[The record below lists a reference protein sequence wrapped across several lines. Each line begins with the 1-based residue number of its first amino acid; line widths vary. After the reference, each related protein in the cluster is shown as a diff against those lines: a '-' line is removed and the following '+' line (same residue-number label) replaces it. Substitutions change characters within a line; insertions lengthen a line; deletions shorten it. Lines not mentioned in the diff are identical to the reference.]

1 MVLGGGLYGTAFVL
15 AGAGV
20 ATHSL
25 PLLYAGNVL
34 AGISYGCVYTPPI
47 QALLDWF
54 PDKRGLASGVV
65 IAGFGSG
72 ALFFTPAMNHFI
84 QQFHQLPTYLG
95 SSLKTIT
102 EGGKQYANMDG
113 QLTEVVYATAG
124 DLAKLPFSGLSE
136 GFYVVGSGNTGV
148 GTGLMAMG
156 AIYGAVVMGSAMA
169 IRRPAAGYLPA
180 GYAPPA
186 NERAASSVNVS
197 NVMKTPQFWLLFS
210 TSTLLATGGM
220 GLISVAKPMMSDLF
234 ATSMPELVTV
244 SFASSYVMAMAVGNL
259 GGRIGWAALSDKI
272 GRRNT
277 FNIFTFGAVP
287 IFSCL
292 PFCIN
297 QVVTNP
303 TGPLAPAYLGLFVAS
318 TVASV
323 SILGGVLAV
332 LPAYE
337 ADLYGPKYVQAIHGR
352 FLVCA
357 SLSTVA
363 GPTILLTLRKMSEK
377 AALQDLLAK
386 VDPAKFQG
394 HFGVDVSQANSLIEA
409 KTLTISKLM
418 TIMPPGTL
426 DPSPFIYNNT
436 MYTMAGLV
444 GVASVLHFMVKPVD
458 KKYFEKTDN
467 L

>member
-1 MVLGGGLYGTAFVL
+1 
-15 AGAGV
+15 
-20 ATHSL
+20 
-25 PLLYAGNVL
+25 
-34 AGISYGCVYTPPI
+34 
-47 QALLDWF
+47 
-54 PDKRGLASGVV
+54 
-65 IAGFGSG
+65 
-72 ALFFTPAMNHFI
+72 
-84 QQFHQLPTYLG
+84 
-95 SSLKTIT
+95 
-102 EGGKQYANMDG
+102 
-113 QLTEVVYATAG
+113 
-124 DLAKLPFSGLSE
+124 
-136 GFYVVGSGNTGV
+136 
-148 GTGLMAMG
+148 
-156 AIYGAVVMGSAMA
+156 
-169 IRRPAAGYLPA
+169 
-180 GYAPPA
+180 
-186 NERAASSVNVS
+186 
-197 NVMKTPQFWLLFS
+197 MKTPQFWLLFS

-234 ATSMPELVTV
+234 ATSMPDVVTV

-297 QVVTNP
+297 QVVTTP
-303 TGPLAPAYLGLFVAS
+303 TGPLAAAYLGLFVAS

-394 HFGVDVSQANSLIEA
+394 HFGVDVSHANILI
-409 KTLTISKLM
+409 
-418 TIMPPGTL
+418 
-426 DPSPFIYNNT
+426 
-436 MYTMAGLV
+436 GLQI
-444 GVASVLHFMVKPVD
+444 SVL
-458 KKYFEKTDN
+458 
-467 L
+467 